1 MMMVKK
7 NKEGVNTKYILSL
20 FLIFVLLHCELFA
33 AKSKIT
39 FSATSMQGS
48 IKEGKNSTSL
58 TGNAVVT
65 VDTMEI
71 KAERIEIY
79 GKDYRYV
86 KAIGAVKGEDKE
98 KGFNFTSDNMQY
110 DREKELATF
119 FGSTELNDTKN
130 DVKITSEYIE
140 YNQKAETMLM
150 QFDVKI
156 LRREINCTSMFA
168 MYNRKSSAL
177 NLTGRPVVTK
187 SKDTFKA
194 TKISV
199 NLDTEDISLEGK
211 VSGNVVDEKKK
222 EESKKAT
229 SPTDKKKT
237 KSENDEKI
245 ETDFSPVLPPKES
258 SKQRDAKQEQTE
270 NTKETADKD
279 SKEDKKVE
287 NNKTDGKGKQEVD
300 GKKEEK
306 EK

>member
-1 MMMVKK
+1 MNHK
-7 NKEGVNTKYILSL
+7 NVLNKLINPKFLSL
-20 FLIFVLLHCELFA
+20 LLLFVTFFQYESLNA

-86 KAIGAVKGEDKE
+86 KATGAVKGEDKD
-98 KGFNFTSDNMQY
+98 KGFNFTSNYMQY

-119 FGSTELNDTKN
+119 LGSTELNDIKN

-140 YNQKAETMLM
+140 YNQQAETMLM

-156 LRREINCTSMFA
+156 LRKEINCTSMFA
-168 MYNRKSSAL
+168 MYNRKNSSL
-177 NLTGRPVVTK
+177 NLTGRPIVTK

-211 VSGNVVDEKKK
+211 VSGNVVDEKKADS
-222 EESKKAT
+222 SK
-229 SPTDKKKT
+229 TDKKNKKEKSNSKQQVEKT
-237 KSENDEKI
+237 ENELSPTEEKK
-245 ETDFSPVLPPKES
+245 EKKDGKES
-258 SKQRDAKQEQTE
+258 
-270 NTKETADKD
+270 
-279 SKEDKKVE
+279 
-287 NNKTDGKGKQEVD
+287 
-300 GKKEEK
+300 
-306 EK
+306 